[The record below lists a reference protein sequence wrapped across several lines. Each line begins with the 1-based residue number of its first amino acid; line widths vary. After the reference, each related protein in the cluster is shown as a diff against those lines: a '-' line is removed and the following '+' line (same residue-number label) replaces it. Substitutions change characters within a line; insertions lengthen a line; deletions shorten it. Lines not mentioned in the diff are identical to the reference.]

1 MTLLDFRIIFGHVLL
16 LFVARFSL
24 ECLGRARSLEAS
36 VHQAAAAGHAKGDK
50 RLPHLSK
57 AAHVLTQEEVVSD
70 CRAPQRLQ
78 GLGFKVGRQGAC
90 A

>member
-16 LFVARFSL
+16 LFVARFLL

-50 RLPHLSK
+50 RLLHLSK
-57 AAHVLTQEEVVSD
+57 AAHVLTQGGSV
-70 CRAPQRLQ
+70 RLP
-78 GLGFKVGRQGAC
+78 GATEASGFRV
-90 A
+90 